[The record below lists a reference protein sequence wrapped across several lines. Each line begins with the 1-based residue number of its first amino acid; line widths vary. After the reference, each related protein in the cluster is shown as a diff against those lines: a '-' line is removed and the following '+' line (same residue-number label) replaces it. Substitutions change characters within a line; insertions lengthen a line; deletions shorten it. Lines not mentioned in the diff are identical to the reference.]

1 MKSICFGNPSLR
13 KRSFERILFVQKI
26 LLFYLSL
33 FLVKFIIL
41 CKLLYQNRATIVL
54 QFVFHRRGRVEV
66 TTYNEAYEGIR
77 ENINESDSDLI
88 CDVDWAYCLRNGNES
103 S

>member
-1 MKSICFGNPSLR
+1 M
-13 KRSFERILFVQKI
+13 
-26 LLFYLSL
+26 
-33 FLVKFIIL
+33 
-41 CKLLYQNRATIVL
+41 
-54 QFVFHRRGRVEV
+54 